1 MYIPPHFQWLE
12 SRQNPPPEPNN
23 SPDDP
28 GSQRDQK
35 PGASPGISPRTTV
48 GIVVCD
54 AVAPLPF
61 FFNTLMA
68 WHTGIQRS

>member
-23 SPDDP
+23 SPNDP
-28 GSQRDQK
+28 GTQRDQK
-35 PGASPGISPRTTV
+35 PGDSPGTSPRTTI

-54 AVAPLPF
+54 AVTPPLF
-61 FFNTLMA
+61 FLT
-68 WHTGIQRS
+68 R